1 MQEFYKAKFI
11 PNSEK
16 DAAMMKMIEDRF
28 PGAPKQIIKKMME
41 EIRSQEVWM
50 NDTYT
55 VSIDDANRVSPVHPD
70 FPEMLW
76 LSIKRNDR
84 QPIHDWRDLQ
94 EIKNMLVGEE
104 NEACELYPA
113 KSRTVDTAN
122 QYHLWVF
129 KDKTVKFPFGF
140 REGVVDYDLAG
151 KVGAVQ
157 RQENN

>member
-11 PNSEK
+11 PNPEK
-16 DAAMMKMIEDRF
+16 DEVILKTIEARF
-28 PGAPKQIIKKMME
+28 PGVSKEQLLKMME
-41 EIRSQEVWM
+41 ELRGQEVWM

-55 VSIDDANRVSPVHPD
+55 VSIDDASKVSPIHPE
-70 FPEMLW
+70 FPAMYW

-84 QPIHDWRDLQ
+84 QPIHDWRDLH
-94 EIKNMLVGEE
+94 EIKNMLIGEE

-140 REGVVDYDLAG
+140 REGVVDYDLAE

-157 RQENN
+157 RQNS